1 MKRCECGYHR
11 YHVVHV
17 YRGRVYDH
25 SQATWDAYLRGTDP
39 AEVTT
44 VPSEYYQHGMTAE
57 ALLAAYHR
65 EV

>member
-1 MKRCECGYHR
+1 
-11 YHVVHV
+11 VHV